1 MTRGARHFP
10 ALTLLSSTLLL
21 AASAGLASAES
32 SCKGI
37 EQSVCSNRADCVWVG
52 SYARSDGT
60 RVNGYCRAKS
70 GKSKKGDAVTPGSQA
85 NETSG

>member
-1 MTRGARHFP
+1 MTRGTRRFP
-10 ALTLLSSTLLL
+10 TLPFLSATLLL

-52 SYARSDGT
+52 SYTRGDGA

-70 GKSKKGDAVTPGSQA
+70 GKSKKGDAGTPSSQA
-85 NETSG
+85 TETSG